1 MYIIY
6 DISRVVQEDS
16 IIEVILTPVTR
27 GFLFV
32 DLGHAHNLIG
42 EFLSLIGVCIC
53 GLRSVS

>member
-6 DISRVVQEDS
+6 DISRAVQEDS

-32 DLGHAHNLIG
+32 DLNFAHTPKWWSHQGILYHSI
-42 EFLSLIGVCIC
+42 
-53 GLRSVS
+53 

>member
-6 DISRVVQEDS
+6 DISRAVQEDS

-32 DLGHAHNLIG
+32 CVIVDL
-42 EFLSLIGVCIC
+42 FV
-53 GLRSVS
+53 